1 MDKIQIRQAT
11 LNDTEAIQKLNHELF
26 KLEKKC
32 FDSTLITDWPLS
44 QNGKHYFKD
53 LIKNA
58 HVIVATK
65 NNVIIAYL
73 AGSISDKCSYS
84 SIQYGEINNMYVDRG
99 YRGKGIGK
107 ALIDNFK
114 KYCAEKNIRNLKVV
128 ASSKNKNAQEF
139 YRKQGFCEFDI
150 TLTMSTNQNSVKQ

>member
-44 QNGKHYFKD
+44 KDGKHYFED

-58 HVIVATK
+58 YVIVATE
-65 NNVIIAYL
+65 NDNIIAYL

-84 SIQYGEINNMYVDRG
+84 LLQYGEINNMYVDSR

-107 ALIDNFK
+107 ALVDNFK
-114 KYCAEKNIRNLKVV
+114 KYCAERNIRNLRVV
-128 ASSKNKNAQEF
+128 ASAKNKNAQEF
-139 YRKQGFCEFDI
+139 YKKQGFSEFDI
-150 TLTMSTNQNSVKQ
+150 TLTI